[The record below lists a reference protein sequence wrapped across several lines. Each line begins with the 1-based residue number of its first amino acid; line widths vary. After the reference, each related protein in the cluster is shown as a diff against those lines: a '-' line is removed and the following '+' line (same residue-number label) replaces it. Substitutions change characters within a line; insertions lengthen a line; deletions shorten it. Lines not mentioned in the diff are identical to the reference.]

1 MTAEEVTQIVQ
12 DYLKE
17 DLENRS
23 AMTLISDGEKT
34 VSFCFGK
41 RKELVQMF
49 YSLLIED
56 KKEIFIG
63 CMDEAMELYLQHK
76 KEAEQ
81 NSFLN
86 LFVPKNKFKS

>member
-1 MTAEEVTQIVQ
+1 MTIEEMTKIVQ

-17 DLENRS
+17 DTENRS

-41 RKELVQMF
+41 RKEIVQMF
-49 YSLLIED
+49 YSLLMED
-56 KKEIFIG
+56 KQEVFIS
-63 CMDEAMELYLQHK
+63 CMDEAMRLYLQNK
-76 KEAEQ
+76 KQVEQ
-81 NSFLN
+81 SSLLN

>member
-1 MTAEEVTQIVQ
+1 MTKMVQ

-41 RKELVQMF
+41 RKEMVQML
-49 YSLLIED
+49 YNLLIED

-63 CMDEAMELYLQHK
+63 CMDEAMDLYLQNK
-76 KEAEQ
+76 RLEEG
-81 NSFLN
+81 NTLLN
-86 LFVPKNKFKS
+86 LMVPKSKYKS

>member
-1 MTAEEVTQIVQ
+1 MTAEEVTKIVQ

-41 RKELVQMF
+41 RKEIVQMF

-56 KKEIFIG
+56 KKEIFIS
-63 CMDEAMELYLQHK
+63 CIDEAMDLYLQNK
-76 KEAEQ
+76 RLEEG
-81 NSFLN
+81 NTLLN
-86 LFVPKNKFKS
+86 LMVPKSKYKS

>member
-1 MTAEEVTQIVQ
+1 MTIEEMTKMVQ

-17 DLENRS
+17 DIENRS
-23 AMTLISDGEKT
+23 AMALISDGEKT

-41 RKELVQMF
+41 RKEVVQML

-56 KKEIFIG
+56 KQEVFIG
-63 CMDEAMELYLQHK
+63 CLDEAMRLYLQNK
-76 KEAEQ
+76 RQAEQ
-81 NSFLN
+81 NSLLN

>member
-1 MTAEEVTQIVQ
+1 MTAEEATKIVQ

-41 RKELVQMF
+41 RKEMVQMF
-49 YSLLIED
+49 YNLLIED
-56 KKEIFIG
+56 KQEILIG
-63 CMDEAMELYLQHK
+63 CMDEAMGLYLQHK
-76 KEAEQ
+76 KQTEQ
-81 NSFLN
+81 NSMLN
-86 LFVPKNKFKS
+86 LFIPKNKFKS

>member
-1 MTAEEVTQIVQ
+1 MTKIVQ

-17 DLENRS
+17 DIENRS

-41 RKELVQMF
+41 RREMVQMF
-49 YSLLIED
+49 YNLLIED
-56 KKEIFIG
+56 KQEVFIG
-63 CMDEAMELYLQHK
+63 CMDEAMGLYLQNK
-76 KEAEQ
+76 KQAEQ
-81 NSFLN
+81 NSLLN

>member
-1 MTAEEVTQIVQ
+1 MTVEEMTKMVQ

-17 DLENRS
+17 DTENRS

-41 RKELVQMF
+41 RKEMVQML
-49 YSLLIED
+49 YSLLMED
-56 KKEIFIG
+56 KQEVFIG
-63 CMDEAMELYLQHK
+63 CMDEAMRLYLQNK
-76 KEAEQ
+76 KQAEQ
-81 NSFLN
+81 HSLLN

>member
-1 MTAEEVTQIVQ
+1 MTAEEVTKIVQ

-41 RKELVQMF
+41 RREMVQMF
-49 YSLLIED
+49 YNLLIED
-56 KKEIFIG
+56 KQEVFIG
-63 CMDEAMELYLQHK
+63 CMDEAMGLYLQNK
-76 KEAEQ
+76 KQAEQ
-81 NSFLN
+81 NSLLN